1 MLSDRLGDLKKLI
14 TEQEALSEKAETEL
28 SELLK
33 KLQEQYET
41 GTKAMGTVEVFKVSL
56 DSLHEMG
63 DGMYKFVEYKQ
74 STVATLLHS
83 KLSHLFFH
91 WANPARAKAR
101 RKKGSSRRSKTR
113 GWV

>member
-41 GTKAMGTVEVFKVSL
+41 GTKAMGAVEVFKVSL
-56 DSLHEMG
+56 D
-63 DGMYKFVEYKQ
+63 
-74 STVATLLHS
+74 
-83 KLSHLFFH
+83 
-91 WANPARAKAR
+91 
-101 RKKGSSRRSKTR
+101 
-113 GWV
+113 